1 MFNRIKAF
9 FVKLKAEKLKKQSE
23 KIYIFSHILL
33 ILFNNTKMMKGLTD
47 QQRKDV
53 FSLYTKIIFDSMTDE
68 NKVYFTKALNDT
80 SSTVDQI
87 WKNVPTNEIQI
98 KRQLEEIFRS
108 SGV

>member
-9 FVKLKAEKLKKQSE
+9 FVKVKAEQSKRQAE

-53 FSLYTKIIFDSMTDE
+53 FNLYTKTIFNSMTDE
-68 NKVYFTKALNDT
+68 NKVYFNKALNDT
-80 SSTVDQI
+80 MSTVNQI
-87 WKNVPTNEIQI
+87 WNNVPTSEIQI
-98 KRQLEEIFRS
+98 KRQLDEIFRS
-108 SGV
+108 GV

>member
-1 MFNRIKAF
+1 MFNRIKVF
-9 FVKLKAEKLKKQSE
+9 FVKLKVEKLKKQSE

-33 ILFNNTKMMKGLTD
+33 ILFNNTKTMKGLTD
-47 QQRKDV
+47 QQRKDI

-80 SSTVDQI
+80 SSTIDQI
-87 WKNVPTNEIQI
+87 WENVPVNEIQI
-98 KRQLEEIFRS
+98 KRQLDEIFRS

>member
-9 FVKLKAEKLKKQSE
+9 FIKHKAEKLKKQSE

-53 FSLYTKIIFDSMTDE
+53 FSLYTKIIFNSMTDE
-68 NKVYFTKALNDT
+68 NKIYFNKALNDT
-80 SSTVDQI
+80 TSTINQI
-87 WKNVPTNEIQI
+87 WNNVPTSEIQI

-108 SGV
+108 TGA